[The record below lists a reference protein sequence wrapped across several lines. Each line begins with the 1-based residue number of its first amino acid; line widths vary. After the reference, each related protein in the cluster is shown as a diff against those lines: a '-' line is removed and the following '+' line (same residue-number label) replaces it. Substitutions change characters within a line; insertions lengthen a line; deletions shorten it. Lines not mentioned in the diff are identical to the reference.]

1 MGGCSPSKKLGET
14 VSYMVWP
21 VYMDRDGVSAFIAM
35 AGDYWLMIG
44 GITLFDVALFNAP
57 IIVRLK
63 SIDE

>member
-1 MGGCSPSKKLGET
+1 MSGNDITANCLN
-14 VSYMVWP
+14 
-21 VYMDRDGVSAFIAM
+21 DRFSAFVAM

-44 GITLFDVALFNAP
+44 GITLFVVAVFNAP